1 MESGLSIQGDV
12 HRTVMEH
19 ADIPYRTDERLSCIS
34 QIMRA
39 RQILGNS
46 LCSQLETFE
55 CKYLLDKIEKKK
67 LKAIYE
73 TQNQP

>member
-39 RQILGNS
+39 RQILGS
-46 LCSQLETFE
+46 SQLETFE
-55 CKYLLDKIEKKK
+55 CKNLLDKIEKKK